1 MMEADTSLSIKGDG
15 VAIAPDIFS
24 NGLVVWAS
32 QSATTPVWEVID
44 IPLAPSQML
53 AVAAWLTDMAMKQG
67 QEQK

>member
-1 MMEADTSLSIKGDG
+1 MEADTSLSIKGDG

-53 AVAAWLTDMAMKQG
+53 TVAAWLTDMAC
-67 QEQK
+67 QENKRAH

>member
-1 MMEADTSLSIKGDG
+1 MTEADTNLTIKGDG

-24 NGLVVWAS
+24 NGLVIFAS
-32 QSATTPVWEVID
+32 QSTTLPVWEVID

-53 AVAAWLTDMAMKQG
+53 TVAAWLVEMAEK